1 MLTIRSKR
9 FSVVLVVLTVL
20 VGLAAA
26 ACGGSAQDASEQES
40 TSDAASARPTLSPPS
55 PTAEPAPEAQPSP
68 TDVPTDT
75 PTPTEVPVVES
86 ESSEGTQPVTDALL
100 SGRSPDDMLAAE
112 LVGLKGWINSEPF
125 TLAEQR
131 GNVVLIDFWT
141 YTCINCIRT
150 YPALR
155 SWHEK
160 YADQGLVILGVHAP
174 EFEFEKIRDNVVQ
187 AVLDND
193 LRWPI
198 AQDNDHETW
207 RAFNNRFWPA
217 KYLIDKDGYIRYTHF
232 GEGAYAE
239 TEEQIQKL
247 LAEAGASIES
257 IKVSDEFE
265 RYIDQ
270 QSHASTDPYENQ
282 TRELYAGFNRN
293 YNALAGGSTA
303 PYVRHQEFFEGPNQ
317 EKEYSDPGNH
327 VNHFLYLEGLWLNG
341 FEEVIHA
348 RETENY
354 EDYVA
359 TAFAAL
365 EANVVLS
372 VEDGETYEVRVTM
385 DGAPLDPSQAG
396 GDIRFDDEGNSYI
409 LVDKSTLYH
418 VVQLSE
424 FGPHDLKLSSN
435 SDKFSLFA
443 YTFGSYLEPDGGE

>member
-1 MLTIRSKR
+1 MIRSNR
-9 FSVVLVVLTVL
+9 FSIGLVVLMVL
-20 VGLAAA
+20 VGLVAA
-26 ACGGSAQDASEQES
+26 ACGGSAEDASEQDS
-40 TSDAASARPTLSPPS
+40 PTDAVASRPTLSPPS
-55 PTAEPAPEAQPSP
+55 PTNEPAPEAQPSP
-68 TDVPTDT
+68 TDVPSDT
-75 PTPTEVPVVES
+75 PTPTEVAVTQED
-86 ESSEGTQPVTDALL
+86 SSEESQPVTDASL

-125 TLAEQR
+125 TLEEQR
-131 GNVVLIDFWT
+131 GKVVLIDFWT

-150 YPALR
+150 FPALR
-155 SWHEK
+155 SWYEK
-160 YADQGLVILGVHAP
+160 YTDQGLVMLGVHAP
-174 EFEFEKIRDNVVQ
+174 EFEFEKIRENVVQ
-187 AVLDND
+187 AALAND
-193 LRWPI
+193 LGWPI

-207 RAFNNRFWPA
+207 RAFKNQFWPA

-247 LAEAGASIES
+247 LAEAGASVES
-257 IKVSDEFE
+257 IEVSDEFE
-265 RYIDQ
+265 RAIDQ
-270 QSHASTDPYENQ
+270 AARASSDPYENQ

-293 YNALAGGSTA
+293 YNALAAGNTA
-303 PYVRHQEFFEGPNQ
+303 PYVRHQEFYQAPNQ
-317 EKEYSDPGNH
+317 ELQYFDPGEH

-348 RETENY
+348 RETEDY
-354 EDYVA
+354 EDYVGI
-359 TAFAAL
+359 AFAAL

-409 LVDKSTLYH
+409 LVDKSDLYH
-418 VVQLSE
+418 LVQLSE

-435 SDKFSLFA
+435 SDRFSLFA
-443 YTFGSYLEPDGGE
+443 YTFGSYLEPGNGE